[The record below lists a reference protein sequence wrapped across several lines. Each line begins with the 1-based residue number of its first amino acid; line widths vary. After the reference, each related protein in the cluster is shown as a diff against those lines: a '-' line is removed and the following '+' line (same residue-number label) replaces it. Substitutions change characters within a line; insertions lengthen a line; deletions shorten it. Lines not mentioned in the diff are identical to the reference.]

1 MRTRTFIIVLMTLVL
16 IGAVLTG
23 TINAMEHGRAA
34 VKPALENVRSY
45 AAPAA
50 LGGRAYAIDGGA
62 LYAGETNNWAKVNTP
77 AGIIV
82 NAVAVDSSDPK
93 VVYIGGGNDLAVY
106 RSQDA
111 GKSWMRVPLSEEY
124 IGAVTDI
131 AVDSAQKLVYAGTD
145 TAGLFRL
152 RDVGSSMIIG
162 GQLLLDEPVVKVAAD
177 STGAGMAFVLTPTTV
192 YRSEQ
197 YGLAWHPVENLG
209 SAPTALAVANGENAT
224 VYVGTADRGVLSSAD
239 GLTWTLANEG
249 LGMNPGARLY
259 VDALAVDPMDGE
271 VVYAATSYLFGS
283 TTAHQTPVGVSMSSD
298 GAHQWTQIA
307 EAADS
312 PVAELLPVSGQ
323 PGAVYALTTTSRTPL
338 ALGDA
343 PQAVAAA
350 MPDAAGAA
358 GGNGWLAWV
367 IAGAAALA
375 LAFAALSD
383 LGRRRPDV
391 AQPAT
396 PEYARERSR

>member
-1 MRTRTFIIVLMTLVL
+1 MRTRTTIIVLITLVL

-23 TINAMEHGRAA
+23 TLNAMESGRTAA
-34 VKPALENVRSY
+34 KPALENVRAY

-50 LGGRAYAIDGGA
+50 LGGRAYAVDGGD
-62 LYAGETNNWAKVNTP
+62 LFAGEPNNWAKVNTP

-82 NAVAVDSSDPK
+82 NAVAVDSADPN
-93 VVYIGGGNDLAVY
+93 VLYIGGGNDLAVY

-111 GKSWMRVPLSEEY
+111 GKSWMRVPLSDEY
-124 IGAVTDI
+124 VGAVTAL

-162 GQLLLDEPVVKVAAD
+162 GQLLLDEPVIEVAAD
-177 STGAGMAFVLTPTTV
+177 STGSGMAFVRTSSTV

-209 SAPTALAVANGENAT
+209 SAPTALAIASSDSAT
-224 VYVGTADRGVLSSAD
+224 VYVGTADRGVLSSQD
-239 GLTWTLANEG
+239 GLTWTPANEG
-249 LGMNPGARLY
+249 LGLNPGSRLY
-259 VDALAVDPMDGE
+259 VDALAVDPMNGE
-271 VVYAATSYLFGS
+271 VVYAATSYIFGS
-283 TTAHQTPVGVSMSSD
+283 TTAHQTPVGVAMTTD
-298 GAHQWTQIA
+298 GGQEWAQIA
-307 EAADS
+307 EAAGS

-343 PQAVAAA
+343 PQAVAVATTA
-350 MPDAAGAA
+350 DAA

-383 LGRRRPDV
+383 LGRRRPEI

-396 PEYARERSR
+396 PEYARQRSR